1 MRLSLCAPARRIRL
15 SHRSLTGRTATGG
28 SSVSFESAL
37 ERDWSILLDFDPDVA
52 GFLEQPFTL
61 SYAHEGRQHHYT
73 PDFMAEF
80 GRQTGQS
87 KRVVYEVKYRDELRR
102 DWLEYRPRFQAANRH
117 CRAQGWT
124 FTILTEQE
132 IRTPLLENAKF
143 LRQYPTIRVKP
154 LVRSRLIETLHSLGP
169 TTLEELLT
177 TACAGVHSREE
188 TLPTLWSLIATRQV
202 VCDLHQPLMMYS
214 EIRPMVACS

>member
-1 MRLSLCAPARRIRL
+1 MRLSLGVPARRLRL

-28 SSVSFESAL
+28 SSVTFESAL

-61 SYAHEGRQHHYT
+61 SYSHEGRQHHYT

-102 DWLEYRPRFQAANRH
+102 DWQEYLPRFQAANRH

-124 FTILTEQE
+124 FTILTDLE
-132 IRTPLLENAKF
+132 IRTPYLENAKF
-143 LRQYPTIRVKP
+143 LRRYRTVRMKP
-154 LVRSRLIETLHSLGP
+154 LVQVRLIETLQTLGP
-169 TTLEELLT
+169 TTLQELLT
-177 TACAGVHSREE
+177 TACGGAESPEQ
-188 TLPTLWSLIATRQV
+188 TLPTLWSLIAMRQIT
-202 VCDLHQPLMMYS
+202 CDLHQPLMMNS
-214 EIRPMVACS
+214 DIRPMEVCS

>member
-1 MRLSLCAPARRIRL
+1 MRLSLGVPARRIRL

-28 SSVSFESAL
+28 SSVTFESSL
-37 ERDWSILLDFDPDVA
+37 ERDWSILLDFDPDVT

-61 SYAHEGRQHHYT
+61 PYEHEGRQHHYT

-80 GRQTGQS
+80 GSQTGQI

-102 DWLEYRPRFQAANRH
+102 DWQEYRPRFQAANGH

-124 FTILTEQE
+124 FTILTERE

-143 LRQYPTIRVKP
+143 LRKYPMTRAKP
-154 LVRSRLIETLHSLGP
+154 LVQARLIETLHSLGP
-169 TTLEELLT
+169 TTLQELLT
-177 TACAGVHSREE
+177 TTCAGAHSREE
-188 TLPTLWSLIATRQV
+188 TLPTLWCLIAARQV

-214 EIRPMVACS
+214 DIRPLEVCS